1 MKLRLM
7 VLGVLIGIG
16 TYILPAAAQED
27 VISEEDEEVIQVLGI
42 LENLEVLESDL
53 ELLEFLTEVGDENE
67 E

>member
-1 MKLRLM
+1 MILRIV
-7 VLGVLIGIG
+7 VLGILIGISAF
-16 TYILPAAAQED
+16 ILPAAAQES
-27 VISEEDEEVIQVLGI
+27 VISEEDEEVIQILGI